1 MKSETQKKYLLKKNV
16 KFNKWPNK
24 KNLTRFVASWDTKQS
39 EINNLKKITKTQVI
53 ALGGVSKNN
62 IKKLKLINC
71 FGFAGI
77 TYFK

>member
-1 MKSETQKKYLLKKNV
+1 MN
-16 KFNKWPNK
+16 KF
-24 KNLTRFVASWDTKQS
+24 S
-39 EINNLKKITKTQVI
+39 NLKKITKTKVI

>member
-1 MKSETQKKYLLKKNV
+1 MN
-16 KFNKWPNK
+16 KFG
-24 KNLTRFVASWDTKQS
+24 
-39 EINNLKKITKTQVI
+39 NLKKITKTEVI

-77 TYFK
+77 TFK